1 MLLKI
6 VACSMLAVT
15 CPITAVGSNDP
26 SPPMFSLG
34 GFGTFGVVHSD
45 QDKADFT
52 AQPFEAAGAGHSRR
66 WSAAV
71 DSLFGLQASA
81 HLASKLSAVLQIISQ
96 QNYDASFRPHVEWA
110 NLKYQFTPDLSIRV
124 GRTALGLF
132 LVTDSRHIGFTNPW
146 VRPPS
151 ELYGLVSVTSND
163 GLDVSYRLQLGA
175 VSNTIQTSIGQTRY
189 KFPVPNSNEVGTA
202 NSKKQV
208 SLVDSYDWGPV
219 AMRLTYG
226 QAHVTI
232 AAFDP
237 LFDAFRQFGPQG
249 VGIADKYDVDDR
261 IVSFFGFS
269 ASYEPG
275 DWFAM
280 AEWARVDTHS
290 VLGTKTG
297 WYTSAG
303 YRCGAVTPYVTYAQV
318 RADTNTS
325 DPGLNLSGLPAALG
339 GAAQSLNA
347 QLNESLAAIASQST
361 VSLGARWDIKRTVDL
376 KLQFD
381 HTQLGRNS
389 QGWLTNLQP
398 GFQLGSSV
406 DIISATID
414 FVF

>member
-1 MLLKI
+1 MLLKTFACSI
-6 VACSMLAVT
+6 IVVACPA
-15 CPITAVGSNDP
+15 TAIGSDDP
-26 SPPMFSLG
+26 PPPMFSLG

-52 AQPFEAAGAGHSRR
+52 AQPFEAEGAGHSHA

-81 HLASKLSAVLQIISQ
+81 NPAPKLSAVLQIISQ

-110 NLKYQFTPDLSIRV
+110 NLKYQFTPDLSVRV

-146 VRPPS
+146 VRPPL

-163 GLDVSYRLQLGA
+163 GLDISYRLQLGA
-175 VSNTIQTSIGQTRY
+175 VSNTIQASTGQTRY
-189 KFPVPNSNEVGTA
+189 KFPVPDGDSVGTA
-202 NSKKQV
+202 NAKKQL
-208 SLVDSYDWGPV
+208 SLVDSYEWGPATV
-219 AMRLTYG
+219 RLTYG

-237 LFDAFRQFGPQG
+237 LFDAFRQFGAQG
-249 VGIADKYDVDDR
+249 VGIADEYDVDDR

-269 ASYEPG
+269 ASYAPG

-297 WYTSAG
+297 WYTSG
-303 YRCGAVTPYVTYAQV
+303 GHRFGSVTPYMTYAQV
-318 RADTNTS
+318 RPDTNTS
-325 DPGLNLSGLPAALG
+325 DPGLNLSGLPPAA
-339 GAAQSLNA
+339 AAAAESLNA
-347 QLNESLAAIASQST
+347 GLNESLAAIASQST
-361 VSLGARWDIKRTVDL
+361 VSIGARWDIKRSVDL

-381 HTQLGRNS
+381 HTKLGRNS

-398 GFQLGSSV
+398 GFQPGSSL
-406 DIISATID
+406 DIISVLVD

>member
-1 MLLKI
+1 MLLKT
-6 VACSMLAVT
+6 VACGMFAVA
-15 CPITAVGSNDP
+15 CPAAAIGSSDP
-26 SPPMFSLG
+26 PSPMFSLD

-45 QDKADFT
+45 QDRADFT
-52 AQPFEAAGAGHSRR
+52 AQPFEAEGAGHSHR
-66 WSAAV
+66 WSVGV
-71 DSLFGLQASA
+71 DSLFGLQATA
-81 HLASKLSAVLQIISQ
+81 YVTPKLSAVLQIISQ

-132 LVTDSRHIGFTNPW
+132 LVTDSRHVGFTNPW
-146 VRPPS
+146 VRPPI

-163 GLDVSYRLQLGA
+163 GLDASYRLQMGV
-175 VSNTIQTSIGQTRY
+175 VSNTFQASIGQTRY
-189 KFPVPNSNEVGTA
+189 KFPVPNSDDVGTA
-202 NSKKQV
+202 DSKKQV
-208 SLVDSYDWGPV
+208 SLVDSYEWGP
-219 AMRLTYG
+219 ATLRLTYG

-249 VGIADKYDVDDR
+249 VGIAEKYDVDDR

-280 AEWARVDTHS
+280 AEWGRVNTHS

-297 WYTSAG
+297 WYTSGG
-303 YRCGAVTPYVTYAQV
+303 YRLRKVTPYLTYAQV

-325 DPGLNLSGLPAALG
+325 DPGLNLSGLPPALA
-339 GAAQSLNA
+339 GAAESLNA
-347 QLNESLAAIASQST
+347 GLNESLAPIASQRT
-361 VSLGARWDIKRTVDL
+361 VSLGARWDIRRNIDL

-381 HTQLGRNS
+381 QTKLGRES

-398 GFQLGSSV
+398 GFQLGSRV
-406 DIISATID
+406 DIISASID

>member
-1 MLLKI
+1 MLLKTA
-6 VACSMLAVT
+6 ACSILVAA
-15 CPITAVGSNDP
+15 CPAIANGSNE
-26 SPPMFSLG
+26 PPPTMFSLD
-34 GFGTFGVVHSD
+34 GFGTFGLVHSD
-45 QDKADFT
+45 QNKADFT
-52 AQPFEAAGAGHSRR
+52 AQPFEAEGAGHSHR
-66 WSAAV
+66 WSAGV

-81 HLASKLSAVLQIISQ
+81 NLTPQLSAVLQIISQ
-96 QNYDASFRPHVEWA
+96 QNYDAGYRPHVEWA
-110 NLKYQFTPDLSIRV
+110 NLKYQFTPDLSLRV

-146 VRPPS
+146 VRPPI

-163 GLDVSYRLQLGA
+163 GLDVSYRLHMGA
-175 VSNTIQTSIGQTRY
+175 VSNTLQASIGQTRY
-189 KFPVPNSNEVGTA
+189 KFPVPNGDDVGTA
-202 NSKKQV
+202 NAKKQL
-208 SLVDSYDWGPV
+208 SLVDSYEWGP
-219 AMRLTYG
+219 ATMRLTYG
-226 QAHVTI
+226 QAHATI
-232 AAFDP
+232 SAFDP

-269 ASYEPG
+269 AGYEPG

-297 WYTSAG
+297 WYTSGG
-303 YRCGAVTPYVTYAQV
+303 YRFGKVTPYLTYAQV

-325 DPGLNLSGLPAALG
+325 DPGINLSGLPAAL
-339 GAAQSLNA
+339 AAAAESLNA
-347 QLNESLAAIASQST
+347 GLNESLATIASQKT
-361 VSLGARWDIKRTVDL
+361 ISLGARWDVKRSVDL

-381 HTQLGRNS
+381 RTNLGRNS

-398 GFQLGSSV
+398 GFQRGGHL
-406 DIISATID
+406 DIISASID

>member
-6 VACSMLAVT
+6 IACSVFAVACPA
-15 CPITAVGSNDP
+15 TAIGSNDSP
-26 SPPMFSLG
+26 SPTFSLG

-45 QDKADFT
+45 QDRADFT
-52 AQPFEAAGAGHSRR
+52 AQPFEAEGAGHSHR
-66 WSAAV
+66 WSVDV

-81 HLASKLSAVLQIISQ
+81 RLTSKLSAVLQIISQ
-96 QNYDASFRPHVEWA
+96 QNYDASYTPHVEWA
-110 NLKYQFTPDLSIRV
+110 NLKYQFTPDLSMRV

-146 VRPPS
+146 VRPPI

-163 GLDVSYRLQLGA
+163 GLDVSYRLQIGD
-175 VSNTIQTSIGQTRY
+175 VRNTFQAAIGQTRY
-189 KFPVPNSNEVGTA
+189 KFPVPNSDADGTA
-202 NSKKQV
+202 DSKKQL
-208 SLVDSYDWGPV
+208 SLVDSYEWGP
-219 AMRLTYG
+219 ATIRLTYG

-232 AAFDP
+232 TAFDP

-249 VGIADKYDVDDR
+249 AGIADKYDVDDR

-280 AEWARVDTHS
+280 AEWGRVDTHS

-297 WYTSAG
+297 WYTSGG
-303 YRCGAVTPYVTYAQV
+303 YRFGKVTPFVTYAQV

-325 DPGLNLSGLPAALG
+325 DPGLNLSGLPPALAG
-339 GAAQSLNA
+339 TAESLNA
-347 QLNESLAAIASQST
+347 GLNESLAAIASQST
-361 VSLGARWDIKRTVDL
+361 VSIGARWDIRKSVDL

-381 HTQLGRNS
+381 RTRLGSNS

-398 GFQLGSSV
+398 GFQLGSYL
-406 DIISATID
+406 DIISASID